1 MRIGILGAG
10 QLGRMLA
17 LAGYPLGLQFRF
29 WEAAG
34 EAPAG
39 KLAECLRGPFE
50 DPDLLHR
57 FAAGLDVV
65 TYEFENVPAETA
77 RRLSRVV
84 PVYPPPQALEMSQ
97 DRLNEK
103 TVFQQL
109 GIPVPAFAPVQDAA
123 ELRQA
128 VERVGLP
135 AVLKTRRFGYDGKG
149 QTVLREAA
157 DAERAGQALGRVPLL
172 LEQFVPFER
181 ELSIL
186 AVRGKDG
193 QTAFYPLVENRH
205 HQGILRQSWAPAPA
219 WTREW
224 QSLAEGHARRILE
237 AVDYV
242 GVLAVEFFQYQGRL
256 LANETAPRVH
266 NSGHWTIEGA
276 RTSQFS
282 NHLRAVLGLPL
293 GSTAP
298 LGYSVMLNLIGAV
311 PALPTLLSIPGLYV
325 HLYGKT
331 PHRGRKL
338 GHLTIT
344 EADEETLQER
354 LAPLRGR
361 TDLPGLWLEKVCR
374 GRNLSLKGG

>member
-29 WEAAG
+29 WTAAG

-39 KLAECLRGPFE
+39 ALAECLRGPFE
-50 DPDLLHR
+50 DRELLRR

-77 RRLSRVV
+77 RHLSGLV
-84 PVYPPPQALEMSQ
+84 PVYPSPQILEIAQ

-103 TVFQQL
+103 RLFEGL
-109 GIPVPAFAPVQDAA
+109 GIPVPASAPVQDIA

-128 VERVGLP
+128 VEQIGLP
-135 AVLKTRRFGYDGKG
+135 AVLKTRRGGYDGKG
-149 QTVLREAA
+149 QMVLRQPA
-157 DAERAGQALGRVPLL
+157 DVERAGQNLGRVPLL

-181 ELSIL
+181 EVSII
-186 AVRGKDG
+186 AARGRGG

-205 HQGILRQSWAPAPA
+205 HEGILRYSQAPAPG
-219 WTREW
+219 WTPTW
-224 QSLAEGHARRILE
+224 QSLGEAHVRRILE

-242 GVLAVEFFQYQGRL
+242 GVLAVEFFQCQGQL
-256 LANETAPRVH
+256 LANEMAPRVH

-276 RTSQFS
+276 RTSQFA
-282 NHLRAVLGLPL
+282 NHVRAVLGLPL

-298 LGYSVMLNLIGAV
+298 LGHSVMLNLIGAV
-311 PALPTLLSIPGLYV
+311 PSLETLLSFPGLNV
-325 HLYGKT
+325 HLYGKA

-338 GHLTIT
+338 GHLTMT
-344 EADEETLQER
+344 EADEDPLQR
-354 LAPLRGR
+354 KLALLRGR
-361 TDLPGLWLEKVCR
+361 SDLPGLWLE
-374 GRNLSLKGG
+374 NP

>member
-39 KLAECLRGPFE
+39 MLAECLRGSFA
-50 DPDLLHR
+50 DRDLLQR

-77 RRLSRVV
+77 RHLSALV
-84 PVYPPPQALEMSQ
+84 PVYPSFQVLEIAQ

-103 TVFQQL
+103 LLFQGL
-109 GIPVPAFAPVQDAA
+109 GIPVPAFAPVQDTA
-123 ELRQA
+123 ELHDA
-128 VERVGLP
+128 VQQIGLP
-135 AVLKTRRFGYDGKG
+135 AVLKTRRGGYDGKG
-149 QTVLREAA
+149 QMVLRTSA
-157 DAERAGQALGRVPLL
+157 DVERAGQTLGRVPLL
-172 LEQFVPFER
+172 LEQLVPFER
-181 ELSIL
+181 EVSVV
-186 AVRGKDG
+186 AVRGRDG
-193 QTAFYPLVENRH
+193 EVASYPLVENRH
-205 HQGILRQSWAPAPA
+205 HEGILRQSQAPAPG
-219 WTREW
+219 WTQTW
-224 QSLAEGHARRILE
+224 QTLGEGHVRRILE
-237 AVDYV
+237 AVEYA
-242 GVLAVEFFQYQGRL
+242 GVLAVEFFQYQGQL
-256 LANETAPRVH
+256 LANEMAPRVH

-276 RTSQFS
+276 RTSQFA

-298 LGYSVMLNLIGAV
+298 LGHAAMLNLIGAV
-311 PALPTLLSIPGLYV
+311 PPLETLLAIPGLNV

-338 GHLTIT
+338 GHLTLV
-344 EADEETLQER
+344 EVDEKSLQR
-354 LAPLRGR
+354 KLALLWGR
-361 TDLPGLWLEKVCR
+361 SDLPGLWLED
-374 GRNLSLKGG
+374 S